1 MLNRPLNLLL
11 AVSLVVNL
19 LLGWA
24 YLGQRDKAVASG
36 VREIQVTATALECSQ
51 GTAQLEEQAQ
61 TRQQAAQPR
70 IDAAADAAR
79 RRQEEA
85 IRILSMPPSTP
96 GDACRSADDRVA
108 DWWSRRSN
116 L

>member
-1 MLNRPLNLLL
+1 MTARVLAILL
-11 AVSLVVNL
+11 AVSVGLNL
-19 LLGWA
+19 LAGWA
-24 YLGQRDKAVASG
+24 YLGQRDQAVASG
-36 VREIQVTATALECSQ
+36 VRQGQATATALQCSE
-51 GTAQLEEQAQ
+51 GTEKLEQQAQ
-61 TRQQAAQPR
+61 ARQQAAQPK

>member
-1 MLNRPLNLLL
+1 MSLKTSLWLLVASVCL
-11 AVSLVVNL
+11 NL

-36 VREIQVTATALECSQ
+36 VREVQVTATALECSQ

-61 TRQQAAQPR
+61 ARQQAAQPR

-116 L
+116 P

>member
-51 GTAQLEEQAQ
+51 GTAQLETQAQ
-61 TRQQAAQPR
+61 ARQQAARPR

-108 DWWSRRSN
+108 DWWTRRSRP
-116 L
+116 